1 MPGAF
6 TTVQFEPV
14 YDVYKMR
21 ALVDDLERKFREQ
34 NLEFES
40 FSGIHNNLTG
50 RSAPDAHPISAI
62 TGLTAALAV
71 ITAAIAA
78 INVTLADHEA
88 RLLVLEAQDESDS
101 FLEWAM

>member
-6 TTVQFEPV
+6 TTVQFENI

-21 ALVDDLERKFREQ
+21 TLVDDLERKFREQ

-40 FSGIHNNLTG
+40 FSGIHNNLAG
-50 RSAPDAHPISAI
+50 RDAADAHPISAI
-62 TGLTAALAV
+62 TGLTAALA
-71 ITAAIAA
+71 A
-78 INVTLADHEA
+78 INLTLVDHESRIA
-88 RLLVLEAQDESDS
+88 VLEAQDESDT

>member
-1 MPGAF
+1 MAIGF

-14 YDVYKMR
+14 YDIHKMR

-34 NLEFES
+34 DLEFES

-50 RSAPDAHPISAI
+50 RGAPDAHPISAI
-62 TGLTAALAV
+62 TGLVAALA
-71 ITAAIAA
+71 AIG
-78 INVTLADHEA
+78 VTLVDHETRIA
-88 RLLVLEAQDESDS
+88 ILEAQDESDS